1 MSKLFFIPFSI
12 VSGLIAGLVGK
23 KVFSLVW
30 GLIDDEEPPKAEH
43 RDVDPR
49 KLALALAIDGAVFA
63 LVRGLVDHAARLA
76 FARSY
81 GAWPG
86 EERPEPE

>member
-1 MSKLFFIPFSI
+1 MSKLFFIPFSL
-12 VSGLIAGLVGK
+12 VSGLIAGMIGK

-43 RDVDPR
+43 REVDPR
-49 KLALALAIDGAVFA
+49 KLVLALAIDGAVFA

-81 GAWPG
+81 GEWPG
-86 EERPEPE
+86 DERPEPE

>member
-1 MSKLFFIPFSI
+1 MAKLFFIPFSVI
-12 VSGLIAGLVGK
+12 SGLISGFIGK

-30 GLIDDEEPPKAEH
+30 GLIDDEEPPKAED

-49 KLALALAIDGAVFA
+49 KLVLSLVIDGAVFA
-63 LVRGLVDHAARLA
+63 VVRGLVDHGMRTA

-86 EERPEPE
+86 ERRPEPE

>member
-1 MSKLFFIPFSI
+1 MSKLFFTPFSV
-12 VSGLIAGLVGK
+12 VSGLIAGFVGK
-23 KVFSLVW
+23 KVFSLIW
-30 GLIDDEEPPKAEH
+30 GLIDDEDPPKAEH

-49 KLALALAIDGAVFA
+49 KLALALALDGAVFA
-63 LVRGLVDHAARLA
+63 LVRGLVDHGARMA

-86 EERPEPE
+86 DERPEPE

>member
-1 MSKLFFIPFSI
+1 VSKLFFIPFSVI
-12 VSGLIAGLVGK
+12 SGLVAGFVGK
-23 KVFSLVW
+23 RLFSLIW

-49 KLALALAIDGAVFA
+49 KLVLALAIDGAVFA

-86 EERPEPE
+86 EERPKPA